1 MTRSTDTITGITI
14 ETDGTLQVTDM
25 RVDDFWTSRRIVDG
39 RGAALDAVR
48 DYRLAAYPIG
58 GNGRPGIA
66 CLLAGA
72 NHRFDPRQPENG
84 AARAI
89 VTRYGAG
96 TDTPIRG
103 GPSSSPDGR
112 PTRDRSSSWSLA
124 SWSRRSTTTCSQ
136 PRRRG
141 CSGPPDTHR
150 SPTEKK
156 ENTGQ
161 LLPAR
166 CSPLTLGERTP

>member
-14 ETDGTLQVTDM
+14 ETDGTLHVTDM

-58 GNGRPGIA
+58 GNGRPGVA

-72 NHRFDPRQPENG
+72 NHRFDPRQPEND

-89 VTRYGAG
+89 VARYGAG
-96 TDTPIRG
+96 TDIPIRG
-103 GPSSSPDGR
+103 RAVILAGWETDPRPILELVARELVAQINNDLFAAP
-112 PTRDRSSSWSLA
+112 PTRML
-124 SWSRRSTTTCSQ
+124 
-136 PRRRG
+136 
-141 CSGPPDTHR
+141 
-150 SPTEKK
+150 
-156 ENTGQ
+156 
-161 LLPAR
+161 
-166 CSPLTLGERTP
+166 RTA

>member
-25 RVDDFWTSRRIVDG
+25 RVDDFWTSRRIADG

-72 NHRFDPRQPENG
+72 NHRFDPRQPEND

-89 VTRYGAG
+89 VTHYGAG

-103 GPSSSPDGR
+103 RAVILAAWETDPRPILELVARELVAQINNDLFTAS
-112 PTRDRSSSWSLA
+112 PTRML
-124 SWSRRSTTTCSQ
+124 
-136 PRRRG
+136 
-141 CSGPPDTHR
+141 
-150 SPTEKK
+150 
-156 ENTGQ
+156 
-161 LLPAR
+161 
-166 CSPLTLGERTP
+166 RTA

>member
-58 GNGRPGIA
+58 GNGRPGVA

-72 NHRFDPRQPENG
+72 NHRFDPRQPENN

-96 TDTPIRG
+96 TDIPIRG
-103 GPSSSPDGR
+103 RAVILAGWETDPR
-112 PTRDRSSSWSLA
+112 PIL
-124 SWSRRSTTTCSQ
+124 
-136 PRRRG
+136 
-141 CSGPPDTHR
+141 
-150 SPTEKK
+150 E
-156 ENTGQ
+156 
-161 LLPAR
+161 LVAR
-166 CSPLTLGERTP
+166 ELVAQINADLFAAPQAGMLRTA

>member
-25 RVDDFWTSRRIVDG
+25 RVDDFWTSRRITDG

-58 GNGRPGIA
+58 GNGRPGVA

-72 NHRFDPRQPENG
+72 NHRFDTRQPEND

-103 GPSSSPDGR
+103 RAVILAGWETDPRPILELVARELVEQINTDLFTAP
-112 PTRDRSSSWSLA
+112 PTRML
-124 SWSRRSTTTCSQ
+124 
-136 PRRRG
+136 
-141 CSGPPDTHR
+141 
-150 SPTEKK
+150 
-156 ENTGQ
+156 
-161 LLPAR
+161 
-166 CSPLTLGERTP
+166 RTA

>member
-1 MTRSTDTITGITI
+1 MTRSTDTITGITV

-25 RVDDFWTSRRIVDG
+25 RVDDFWTSRRITDG

-58 GNGRPGIA
+58 GNGRPGVA

-72 NHRFDPRQPENG
+72 NHRFDPRQPENH

-96 TDTPIRG
+96 TDIPIRG
-103 GPSSSPDGR
+103 RAVILAGWETDPRPILELVARELVAQINTDLFTAS
-112 PTRDRSSSWSLA
+112 PTRML
-124 SWSRRSTTTCSQ
+124 
-136 PRRRG
+136 
-141 CSGPPDTHR
+141 
-150 SPTEKK
+150 
-156 ENTGQ
+156 
-161 LLPAR
+161 
-166 CSPLTLGERTP
+166 RTA

>member
-25 RVDDFWTSRRIVDG
+25 RVDDFWTSRRITDG

-58 GNGRPGIA
+58 GSGRPGIA

-72 NHRFDPRQPENG
+72 NHRFDPRQPEND

-89 VTRYGAG
+89 VTRYGTG
-96 TDTPIRG
+96 TDIPIRG
-103 GPSSSPDGR
+103 RAVILAGWGSDPRPILELVARELVAQINNDLFTAS
-112 PTRDRSSSWSLA
+112 PTRML
-124 SWSRRSTTTCSQ
+124 
-136 PRRRG
+136 
-141 CSGPPDTHR
+141 
-150 SPTEKK
+150 
-156 ENTGQ
+156 
-161 LLPAR
+161 
-166 CSPLTLGERTP
+166 RTA

>member
-1 MTRSTDTITGITI
+1 MTRRTDTITGITV

-25 RVDDFWTSRRIVDG
+25 RVDDFWTSRRIADG

-58 GNGRPGIA
+58 GNGRLGVA

-72 NHRFDPRQPENG
+72 NHRFDPRQPDNH

-96 TDTPIRG
+96 TDAPVRGRAVILAGWETDPRPILELVARELVAQINNDLFAAE
-103 GPSSSPDGR
+103 SPR
-112 PTRDRSSSWSLA
+112 VL
-124 SWSRRSTTTCSQ
+124 
-136 PRRRG
+136 
-141 CSGPPDTHR
+141 
-150 SPTEKK
+150 
-156 ENTGQ
+156 
-161 LLPAR
+161 
-166 CSPLTLGERTP
+166 RTA

>member
-1 MTRSTDTITGITI
+1 MARSTDTITGITI

-25 RVDDFWTSRRIVDG
+25 RVDDFWTSRRITDG

-58 GNGRPGIA
+58 GNGRPGVA

-72 NHRFDPRQPENG
+72 NHRFDPGQPEND

-103 GPSSSPDGR
+103 RAVILAGWETDPR
-112 PTRDRSSSWSLA
+112 PILELVARELVAQINNDLFTA
-124 SWSRRSTTTCSQ
+124 
-136 PRRRG
+136 
-141 CSGPPDTHR
+141 PPT
-150 SPTEKK
+150 
-156 ENTGQ
+156 Q
-161 LLPAR
+161 ML
-166 CSPLTLGERTP
+166 RTA

>member
-103 GPSSSPDGR
+103 RAVILAGWETDPRPILELVARELVAQINNDLFTAS
-112 PTRDRSSSWSLA
+112 PTRML
-124 SWSRRSTTTCSQ
+124 
-136 PRRRG
+136 
-141 CSGPPDTHR
+141 
-150 SPTEKK
+150 
-156 ENTGQ
+156 
-161 LLPAR
+161 
-166 CSPLTLGERTP
+166 RTA

>member
-1 MTRSTDTITGITI
+1 MTRNIDTITGITV

-25 RVDDFWTSRRIVDG
+25 RVDDFWTSRRIADG

-58 GNGRPGIA
+58 GNGRPGLA
-66 CLLAGA
+66 CLFAGA
-72 NHRFDPRQPENG
+72 NHRFDPRQPDNH

-103 GPSSSPDGR
+103 RAVILAGWETDPRPILELVARELVAQINNDLFAAA
-112 PTRDRSSSWSLA
+112 PTRVL
-124 SWSRRSTTTCSQ
+124 
-136 PRRRG
+136 
-141 CSGPPDTHR
+141 
-150 SPTEKK
+150 
-156 ENTGQ
+156 
-161 LLPAR
+161 
-166 CSPLTLGERTP
+166 RTA